1 MSQVF
6 VPRPYQRQ
14 ILSHVVNHKR
24 AAVWCGMGMGK
35 TVSTLVALRAMSWYE
50 PEPVFPALVIA
61 PLRVAVSTWPDEIRK
76 WEILNDLRVSTIT
89 GKEADRLRALHTPA
103 DIYTINYD
111 NIPWLVDALKGE
123 EDPWPFKTVVADEA
137 TRLKGLRLK
146 EGSKRAKAL
155 MKVACVSGTRFIE
168 LTGTPAPN
176 GLLDLWGQLYFIDK
190 GARLGR
196 SFTTFKERFFRPM
209 QVSDDAR
216 AVKWVPYSW
225 SQKYIEDLLKGVCL
239 SLKAEDYFDI
249 EEPIKSTIYVDLPP
263 KAKAIYQ
270 KIEDEMFADLGDGDT
285 VEAVNAAAK
294 TMKCLQAANGA
305 IYADGKDGEYK
316 VIHDEK
322 IKALDSIITE
332 AAGMPVLVA
341 YNFKSDLD
349 RLHKAFPN
357 ARVLDKDPKT
367 IREWNEGKIP
377 VLLAHPASAGHGLNL
392 QDGGNILVIFG
403 HDWNLEYYQQIVE
416 RIGPTRQAQ
425 AGHPRAVFIYHIVA
439 RGTVDEIVMQRRE
452 TKREVQDLL
461 LEAMKEKQHE

>member
-1 MSQVF
+1 MSKEF
-6 VPRPYQRQ
+6 IPRPYQRQ

-24 AAVWCGMGMGK
+24 TAVWCGMGMGK

-76 WEILNDLRVSTIT
+76 WAILDDLKVVTIT
-89 GKEADRLRALHTPA
+89 GKEPERIRALQTKA
-103 DIYTINYD
+103 DIYTVNYD
-111 NIPWLVDALKGE
+111 NLPWLVDACKSLGLG
-123 EDPWPFKTVVADEA
+123 WPFTTVVADEA

-146 EGSKRAKAL
+146 QGTKRAKAL
-155 MKVACVSGTRFIE
+155 MSVAMREGTRFIE

-196 SFTTFKERFFRPM
+196 TFSMFRERFFRPQ

-225 SQKYIEDLLKGVCL
+225 AQKYIEDLLKGVCI

-249 EEPIKSTIYVDLPP
+249 EEPIKSTIYVNLPD
-263 KAKAIYQ
+263 KSLSIYKKLQ
-270 KIEDEMFADLGDGDT
+270 DEMVADLGEGDT

-294 TMKCLQAANGA
+294 TLKCLQAANGA
-305 IYADGKDGEYK
+305 VYVDGKDGEYK

-322 IKALDSIITE
+322 IKALDSIIAE

-349 RLHKAFPN
+349 RLRKAFPH

-367 IREWNEGKIP
+367 IRDWNEGKIP
-377 VLLAHPASAGHGLNL
+377 ILLAHPASAGHGLNL

-403 HDWNLEYYQQIVE
+403 HDWNLEYYQQIIE

-439 RGTVDEIVMQRRE
+439 KGTVDEIVMRRRE

-461 LEAMKEKQHE
+461 LEAMKKEAA

>member
-1 MSQVF
+1 MSLNF
-6 VPRPYQRQ
+6 IPRPYQRQ
-14 ILSHVVNHKR
+14 ILSHVVSHKR
-24 AAVWCGMGMGK
+24 ACVWAGMGMGK

-50 PEPVFPALVIA
+50 VDPVFPALVIA
-61 PLRVAVSTWPDEIRK
+61 PLRVAVSTWPDEIHK
-76 WEILNDLRVSTIT
+76 WSILKDLRVQTIT
-89 GKEADRLRALHTPA
+89 GKESDRLNALFTPA

-111 NIPWLVDALKGE
+111 NLVWLQDALLAANME
-123 EDPWPFKTVVADEA
+123 WPFKTVVADES
-137 TRLKGLRLK
+137 TRLKGFRLRQ
-146 EGSKRAKAL
+146 GTKRAKAL
-155 MKVACVSGTRFIE
+155 AQMACRDGIRFIE

-176 GLLDLWGQLYFIDK
+176 GLIDLWGQLYFIDR

-196 SFTTFKERFFRPM
+196 SFSAFKERYFRPI
-209 QVSDDAR
+209 QVADDAR
-216 AVKWVPYSW
+216 AVKWEPYSW
-225 SQKYIEDLLKGVCL
+225 AQKHIEDLLKGVCL

-249 EEPIKSTIYVDLPP
+249 DEPIKSTIYVDLPP
-263 KAKAIYQ
+263 KAQAVYK
-270 KIEDEMFADLGDGDT
+270 KIEREMFADLGDGDT

-305 IYADGKDGEYK
+305 VYVDGKEGKYK
-316 VIHDEK
+316 VIHDGK
-322 IKALDSIITE
+322 IKALESIVTE

-349 RLHKAFPN
+349 RLCRAFPN

-367 IREWNEGKIP
+367 IRDWNAGRIP
-377 VLLAHPASAGHGLNL
+377 ILLAHPASAGHGLNL

-403 HDWNLEYYQQIVE
+403 HDWNLEYYQQIIE

-439 RGTVDEIVMQRRE
+439 RHTVDEIVMKRRE

-461 LEAMKEKQHE
+461 LEAMKEKEA

>member
-1 MSQVF
+1 M
-6 VPRPYQRQ
+6 
-14 ILSHVVNHKR
+14 
-24 AAVWCGMGMGK
+24 
-35 TVSTLVALRAMSWYE
+35 
-50 PEPVFPALVIA
+50 
-61 PLRVAVSTWPDEIRK
+61 
-76 WEILNDLRVSTIT
+76 
-89 GKEADRLRALHTPA
+89 
-103 DIYTINYD
+103 
-111 NIPWLVDALKGE
+111 
-123 EDPWPFKTVVADEA
+123 
-137 TRLKGLRLK
+137 KGLRLK
-146 EGSKRAKAL
+146 QGTKRAKAL
-155 MKVACVSGTRFIE
+155 MSVAMREGTRFIE

-196 SFTTFKERFFRPM
+196 TFSMFRERFFRPQ

-225 SQKYIEDLLKGVCL
+225 AQKYIEDLLKGVCI

-249 EEPIKSTIYVDLPP
+249 EEPIKSTIYVNLPD
-263 KAKAIYQ
+263 KSLSIYKKLQ
-270 KIEDEMFADLGDGDT
+270 DEMFADLGEGDT

-294 TMKCLQAANGA
+294 TLKCLQAANGA
-305 IYADGKDGEYK
+305 VYVDGKDGEYK

-322 IKALDSIITE
+322 IKALDSIIAE

-349 RLHKAFPN
+349 RLRKAFPH

-367 IREWNEGKIP
+367 IRDWNEGKIP
-377 VLLAHPASAGHGLNL
+377 ILLAHPASAGHGLNL

-403 HDWNLEYYQQIVE
+403 HDWNLEYYQQIIE

-439 RGTVDEIVMQRRE
+439 KGTVDEIVMRRRE

-461 LEAMKEKQHE
+461 LEAMKKEAA